1 MTGAPARGVL
11 KLTSK
16 SESTLRFEQ
25 DARSVAL
32 ARAVR
37 KWVQDDAR
45 SERAFTQAWTTRDS
59 VEPWDGS
66 SGTGFRFAPHDADAL
81 AAVLEEAIDVWHD
94 AAARERLIANG
105 MARDDSWDARAEEY
119 RTIYRRAVSSRR

>member
-1 MTGAPARGVL
+1 CYYRGYSEPLAHLIEAGADIFLMP
-11 KLTSK
+11 S
-16 SESTLRFEQ
+16 RFEPCGLNQ
-25 DARSVAL
+25 MYSMAYGTIPIVHATGGL
-32 ARAVR
+32 I
-37 KWVQDDAR
+37 
-45 SERAFTQAWTTRDS
+45 DS